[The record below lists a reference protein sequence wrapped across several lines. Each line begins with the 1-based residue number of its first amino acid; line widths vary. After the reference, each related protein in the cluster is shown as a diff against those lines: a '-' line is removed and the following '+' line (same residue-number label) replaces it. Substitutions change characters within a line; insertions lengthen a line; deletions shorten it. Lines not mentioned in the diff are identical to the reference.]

1 MSQDRKEFNTQKIES
16 LHDLTVRACKTS
28 KDDIEQPELSK
39 LFHIPSLCTSTI
51 VIGRSGS
58 GKSVCVSK
66 LLNDPNMFGDK
77 FDLVCLI
84 SPTAKMDDVQKT
96 YPVTNEHCIIENLSE
111 APAFLTELMEIQRKF
126 IEDTGAGCAPQVC
139 IILDD
144 CVADKKFIN
153 SKEFFEIFMKSRH
166 YCVTVLINAQ
176 QYKSISK
183 KARLQ
188 ANNIIWF
195 KSPMSE
201 TENLLDDHCPPG
213 MKKKEFGKLVE
224 FATRE
229 PYSFLYINMKAPWKE
244 RYRRNFNEIINF

>member
-1 MSQDRKEFNTQKIES
+1 MKEFSTRKLDSKYN
-16 LHDLTVRACKTS
+16 LTVTACETR

-51 VIGRSGS
+51 IIGRSGS

-66 LLNDPNMFGDK
+66 LLNDPNMFGK
-77 FDLVCLI
+77 RFDLICLI
-84 SPTAKMDDVQKT
+84 SPTAKMDDVQST
-96 YPVTNEHCIIENLSE
+96 YPVTDEHCIIEDLAE
-111 APAFLTELMEIQRKF
+111 APAFLSKIMKIQRGY
-126 IEDTGAGCAPQVC
+126 IQELGAGCAPQVC

-144 CVADKKFIN
+144 CVADRKFIN

-166 YCVTVLINAQ
+166 YNLTIIINAQ

-188 ANNIIWF
+188 ANNVIWF

-201 TENLLDDHCPPG
+201 TENLINDHCPPG
-213 MKKKEFGKLVE
+213 MTKKEFGRLVE
-224 FATRE
+224 FATRDS
-229 PYSFLYINMKAPWKE
+229 YSFLYINMKAPWKE
-244 RYRRNFNEIINF
+244 RYRKTFSEVIQF